1 MKSLLQFFIK
11 GVNMREKEVYEI
23 PIIEVIEFQL
33 EDNIA
38 LSGDFGSST
47 VCGEGIW

>member
-1 MKSLLQFFIK
+1 MK
-11 GVNMREKEVYEI
+11 EKKEIYEAPEV
-23 PIIEVIEFQL
+23 EVIEFEL

-47 VCGEGIW
+47 ICSEGMF

>member
-1 MKSLLQFFIK
+1 MVLKDD
-11 GVNMREKEVYEI
+11 YET
-23 PIIEVIEFQL
+23 PVIEVIEFEL

>member
-1 MKSLLQFFIK
+1 MKDK
-11 GVNMREKEVYEI
+11 EKKLEVYEEPVI
-23 PIIEVIEFQL
+23 EIIEFEL

-47 VCGEGIW
+47 VCSEGSF

>member
-1 MKSLLQFFIK
+1 MK
-11 GVNMREKEVYEI
+11 KEQMNLETYEEPKI
-23 PIIEVIEFQL
+23 EIIEFEL

-47 VCGEGIW
+47 VCSEGMF

>member
-1 MKSLLQFFIK
+1 MKK
-11 GVNMREKEVYEI
+11 KEEKNLETYEEPKI
-23 PIIEVIEFQL
+23 EIIVFEL

-47 VCGEGIW
+47 ICSEGMF

>member
-1 MKSLLQFFIK
+1 MKEERKTLES
-11 GVNMREKEVYEI
+11 YETPVI
-23 PIIEVIEFQL
+23 EIIEFEL

-47 VCGEGIW
+47 ICSEGVW